1 MNKYI
6 KESGIL
12 STGST
17 STGSNVLAPT
27 MVYRTLQE
35 AVRKQLVFRPLAA
48 LLIGPGEIP
57 GPAVKVSLQDPDSM
71 SVHNVAEGAELPY
84 GQETYSQITI
94 TPAKYGVA
102 IGITREM
109 VEDSMF
115 SVMEKNAQTAGY
127 ALADKEDQLVVS
139 TLEAGSTAAGH
150 DSQYT
155 TSMTLADITTSM
167 ALLEADG
174 YTPTDLVVG
183 TTVASD
189 IRNLASLNTANLSI
203 TSGDIANIRLIGN
216 IFGMN
221 VIVSRNLSNATD
233 AFVIDRNHAFAI
245 AEKRP
250 VTMERFDDF
259 MRDTHNMVAT
269 MRIAA
274 RYLRGEAISK
284 LYI

>member
-71 SVHNVAEGAELPY
+71 SVHTVAEGAELPY

-94 TPAKYGVA
+94 TPAKFGVA

-127 ALADKEDQLVVS
+127 ALADKEDSLVVA
-139 TLEAGSTAAGH
+139 TLEAGSAAASH
-150 DSQYT
+150 DNQYS
-155 TSMTLADITTSM
+155 TSMTLAEITTSM

-233 AFVIDRNHAFAI
+233 AFVLDRNHAFAI

>member
-1 MNKYI
+1 
-6 KESGIL
+6 
-12 STGST
+12 
-17 STGSNVLAPT
+17 
-27 MVYRTLQE
+27 
-35 AVRKQLVFRPLAA
+35 
-48 LLIGPGEIP
+48 
-57 GPAVKVSLQDPDSM
+57 
-71 SVHNVAEGAELPY
+71 
-84 GQETYSQITI
+84 
-94 TPAKYGVA
+94 
-102 IGITREM
+102 
-109 VEDSMF
+109 
-115 SVMEKNAQTAGY
+115 
-127 ALADKEDQLVVS
+127 
-139 TLEAGSTAAGH
+139 
-150 DSQYT
+150 
-155 TSMTLADITTSM
+155 MTLAEITTSM

-233 AFVIDRNHAFAI
+233 AFVLDRNHAFAI

-269 MRIAA
+269 MRIAS